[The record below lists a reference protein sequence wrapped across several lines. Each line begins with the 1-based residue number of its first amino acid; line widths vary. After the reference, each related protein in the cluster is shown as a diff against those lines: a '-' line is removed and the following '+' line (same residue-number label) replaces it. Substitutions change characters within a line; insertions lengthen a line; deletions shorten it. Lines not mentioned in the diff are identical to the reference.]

1 MTEEEVVNPE
11 WLYLSPFVRHPGNF
25 RAGVQNYK
33 GETPL

>member
-1 MTEEEVVNPE
+1 M
-11 WLYLSPFVRHPGNF
+11 LLSPFVRHPGNF